1 MLIIV
6 NSEVGLESYQ
16 KFIISKDNVAEPDM
30 TDFSDANFGSTLS
43 TLHLGMHWFK
53 LMPHHRSSDPHAE
66 SHEEEFVYVVSGRPH
81 VWINGYIYQLEPGL
95 CVGFPAGTGIAHT
108 FINNINEPVEM
119 IVLGDR
125 TKKENKCAF
134 PINPERNNNPIWWDN
149 YPKHELGPH
158 DGKIGNINYQ
168 KEWRELPFIKQVST
182 LERKIGFSYPTD
194 TEKFTE
200 GVRLTDQV
208 GLKSLGVWHEV
219 MKPGRRSSWPH
230 AHKFEEEAAILL
242 KGSAKVWL
250 NGFIYNLNPG
260 DCVFFKPGTGIAH
273 VLINDS
279 SENVEFLGIGQAN
292 DGGPDEKIIYPLHQT
307 RNEQCITNGYFW
319 NDCTE
324 QTVFGNDFGI
334 PKIDSIEVKFE
345 SSAKEFL
352 DKTSP
357 LLELREAEY
366 SLLYGLCELRAF
378 SKKVPD
384 DYKYISIFQSKQLI
398 GAALIT
404 DKRLI
409 ITALQEPQ
417 IEPLVSFLKLNNVT
431 VPGVVGPALTAD
443 AFSRMWSKA
452 TNQKCTLAMGQKIYQ
467 LTEVIMPPNISGKL
481 KLAQESDVSFVGQW
495 LLEFSIESLPHQP
508 TTIEKMIELAKIK
521 IQKQETYLW
530 LDKNNMPV
538 SMSLVGRPTKNGI
551 SVSGVYTPK
560 NLRKNGFASALVAQ
574 TSQNMLCSGKKF
586 CVLYT
591 DTANPTSNK
600 IYQQVGYK
608 EVATSKDFTFSSAL
622 GS

>member
-6 NSEVGLESYQ
+6 SLEVGLESYQ
-16 KFIISKDNVAEPDM
+16 KFILHKDNITEPDM
-30 TDFSDANFGSTLS
+30 TDFSDANFGRTLG
-43 TLHLGMHWFK
+43 TLHLGMHWVK
-53 LMPHHRSSDPHAE
+53 LMPHQRSSDPHAE
-66 SHEEEFVYVVSGRPH
+66 SHEEEFVFVVSGRPH

-95 CVGFPAGTGIAHT
+95 CIGFPAGTGIAHT
-108 FINNINEPVEM
+108 FINNTTEPIEM
-119 IVLGDR
+119 VVLGDR

-134 PINPERNNNPIWWDN
+134 PINPERKNDPIWWDN
-149 YPKHELGPH
+149 YPKHELGSH
-158 DGKIGNINYQ
+158 DGKIGNLNYQ
-168 KEWRELPFIKQVST
+168 KDWRDLSFIKQVST
-182 LERKIGFSYPTD
+182 FERKVGFSYPTD

-200 GVRLTDQV
+200 GVRLTDHV

-250 NGFIYNLNPG
+250 NGFIYDLNPG

-273 VLINDS
+273 VIINDS
-279 SENVEFLGIGQAN
+279 SENIEFLGIGQTN
-292 DGGPDEKIIYPLHQT
+292 DGGPDEKIAYPLHQT

-319 NDCTE
+319 NDCP
-324 QTVFGNDFGI
+324 QQIAIGNDLGV
-334 PKIDSIEVKFE
+334 PKIDNIEIQFE

-352 DKTSP
+352 DKTST

-366 SLLYGLCELRAF
+366 SLLYGLCELHTGN
-378 SKKVPD
+378 KKTSQ
-384 DYKYISIFQSKQLI
+384 DYKYISIYQSKQLI
-398 GAALIT
+398 GAALLT
-404 DKRLI
+404 ERRLV

-417 IEPLVSFLKLNNVT
+417 IEPLVSFLLKNNVT

-452 TNQKCTLAMGQKIYQ
+452 INKQCTLAMGQKIYQ
-467 LTEVIMPPNISGKL
+467 LNEVIMPNNISGKL
-481 KLAQESDVSFVGQW
+481 KLAQESDIQLVGQW
-495 LLEFSIESLPHQP
+495 LFEFSAESLPHQP
-508 TTIEKMIELAKIK
+508 TTIEKMIEHAKIK
-521 IQKQETYLW
+521 IQKEEAYLW
-530 LDKNNMPV
+530 LDKNNTPV
-538 SMSLVGRPTKNGI
+538 SMNLVGRPTKNGI

-560 NLRKNGFASALVAQ
+560 NFRKNGFASALVAN
-574 TSQNMLCSGKKF
+574 TSQKMLDDGKKF

-608 EVATSKDFTFSSAL
+608 EVATSKDFIFEN
-622 GS
+622 